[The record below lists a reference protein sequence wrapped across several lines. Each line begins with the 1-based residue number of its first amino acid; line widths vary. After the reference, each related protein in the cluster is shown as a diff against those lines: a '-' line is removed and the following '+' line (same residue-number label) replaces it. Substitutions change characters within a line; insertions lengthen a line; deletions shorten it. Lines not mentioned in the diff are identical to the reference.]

1 MKTERVVL
9 IGLRC
14 SGKTSVGKLVAEKLA
29 RRGGPGS
36 LRPAPPAPDNAPG
49 SLRPAPPAPDNA
61 PGWDF
66 LDADEELVRR
76 AGRAIKE
83 IFEADGEPA
92 FRALEKETLAD
103 LCKRKHLVLAAG
115 GGAVLDPENVAN
127 MKRSA
132 LVVHLDAPV
141 EVLWERMQRDPVTG
155 LQRPAL
161 TDLDGR
167 SEMAAVAEK
176 RASLYEAARD
186 MVVDTGRLGQEE
198 AAKAIAEA
206 VEN

>member
-29 RRGGPGS
+29 RRGGP
-36 LRPAPPAPDNAPG
+36 DWN
-49 SLRPAPPAPDNA
+49 
-61 PGWDF
+61 F

-127 MKRSA
+127 MRRNA
-132 LVVHLDAPV
+132 LVAHLDAPV

-167 SEMAAVAEK
+167 SAMAAVAEQ
-176 RASLYEAARD
+176 RPPRYEAARD
-186 MVVDTGRLGQEE
+186 MVVDTGGLGQEA
-198 AAKAIAEA
+198 AAKAIADA
-206 VEN
+206 VGN